1 MFILI
6 AILLL
11 FLSALVML
19 IIRLARPEF
28 AYHWLVAVG
37 GSLAAW
43 VFILLAGLNL
53 PQTLTIVSS
62 SGVGDATSSPLVSF
76 PGWPILLV
84 DRLSWPFAVALATLA
99 LAVILTD
106 VARAPEADWHAWAGS
121 LALAGFGIIAALAGN
136 PFTLLLAWMA
146 IDVGEL
152 LVLLV
157 QVKQSLLRER
167 VVAAF
172 SARLSGSVLLIMA
185 GMIAYARTGQSLAF
199 SMIPAQASIVLLVA
213 AGLRLGV
220 LPLHVPFLQE
230 IPLRRS
236 LGTITRL
243 VPAAAAL
250 SLLARTATAEGNL
263 TLAPYLLGL
272 AGLAALYS
280 GVAWV
285 LAPDELAGRPA
296 WILGMASLA
305 VAAAV
310 NNQPT
315 AVLAW
320 GMAMIFS
327 GSVLFLT
334 SVHDRRISWLTLLG
348 LFGISML
355 PYSPT
360 WNGARLFSPFQPLML
375 PFLVAQVFL
384 MVGYVR
390 HSLRSGTPLSGVER
404 WVLVIYPLGLVW
416 LLATHLIFGFW
427 TNPGIKDVAPIGWW
441 IGGFVSVM
449 AGILILTTRRQ
460 LRFPR
465 LVSGLF
471 GTIFSFGWLYR
482 VLWFGYRFVG
492 RLVKIIS
499 NVLEGEGGVL
509 WAMILLVLILLWI
522 MNVNGI

>member
-1 MFILI
+1 MIILV

-11 FLSALVML
+11 FLASLVML
-19 IIRLARPEF
+19 IIRLSRPEF
-28 AYHWLVAVG
+28 AYHWLVATG
-37 GSLAAW
+37 GALAAW
-43 VFILLAGLNL
+43 VLVLLAGLNL
-53 PQTLTIVSS
+53 PQTLTVVSIS
-62 SGVGDATSSPLVSF
+62 HTNAESF

-84 DRLSWPFAVALATLA
+84 DRLSWPYAVALATLA

-106 VARAPEADWHAWAGS
+106 VARAPEADWYAWAGC
-121 LALAGFGIIAALAGN
+121 LALTAFGVIAALAGN

-146 IDVGEL
+146 IDVSEL
-152 LVLLV
+152 LTLLG
-157 QVKQSLLRER
+157 QVNQSSLRER
-167 VVAAF
+167 VVVAF
-172 SARLSGSVLLIMA
+172 SARMFGSMLLIAA
-185 GMIAYARTGQSLAF
+185 GMVAYARTGHSLAF
-199 SMIPAQASIVLLVA
+199 TSIPAQAGTILLVA

-230 IPLRRS
+230 VPLRRS

-250 SLLARTATAEGNL
+250 SLLARTATAEGNSL
-263 TLAPYLLGL
+263 LAPYLLGL

-280 GVAWV
+280 GIAWI

-305 VAAAV
+305 VAAAL

-315 AVLAW
+315 ATLAW
-320 GMAMIFS
+320 GMATIFS
-327 GSVLFLT
+327 GSLLFLT

-360 WNGARLFSPFQPLML
+360 WNGARLFFPFQPLL
-375 PFLVAQVFL
+375 VPFLLAQVFL

-390 HSLRSGTPLSGVER
+390 HTFRTGTPLAGVER

-416 LLATHLIFGFW
+416 LLVTHLIFGFW
-427 TNPGIKDVAPIGWW
+427 TNPGVKDVPVIGWW
-441 IGGFVSVM
+441 IGAFVSVM
-449 AGILILTTRRQ
+449 AGLLVIASRRQ

-465 LVSGLF
+465 LVSVVF

-482 VLWFGYRFVG
+482 LLWVVYRFIG
-492 RLVKIIS
+492 RLVKIITG
-499 NVLEGEGGVL
+499 VLEGEGGVL
-509 WAMILLVLILLWI
+509 WTLLLLILILLVI
-522 MNVNGI
+522 MNRNGV